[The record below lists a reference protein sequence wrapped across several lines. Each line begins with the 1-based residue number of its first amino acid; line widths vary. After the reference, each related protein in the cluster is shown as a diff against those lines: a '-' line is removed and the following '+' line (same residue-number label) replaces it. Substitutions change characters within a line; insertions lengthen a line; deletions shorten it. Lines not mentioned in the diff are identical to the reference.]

1 MKLSNGYKLTLVCA
15 FIFIF
20 SLFAVGYYR
29 NLAEKKKLNLEKAK
43 LTEELSSLNE
53 HLESIN
59 YDLENSDS
67 LQFIEKE
74 ARALGM
80 IKPGET
86 IIIDMDKEKGGKKE
100 DVK

>member
-1 MKLSNGYKLTLVCA
+1 MKLSSGYKLVVFCIVIVTVC
-15 FIFIF
+15 F
-20 SLFAVGYYR
+20 FAVGYYR
-29 NLAEKKKLNLEKAK
+29 NITEKRK
-43 LTEELSSLNE
+43 LTVERDKLTKELTGLNE

-59 YDLENSDS
+59 YDLQNSDS

-86 IIIDMDKEKGGKKE
+86 IIIDMDREKGGKK
-100 DVK
+100 DTK

>member
-1 MKLSNGYKLTLVCA
+1 MKLSSGYKLIATSVIIVIVC
-15 FIFIF
+15 F
-20 SLFAVGYYR
+20 FAVGYYR
-29 NLAEKKKLNLEKAK
+29 NFTEKRKLTVEKEK
-43 LTEELSSLNE
+43 LTEELTSLND

-100 DVK
+100 E

>member
-1 MKLSNGYKLTLVCA
+1 MKLSRGYKLAVFCA
-15 FIFIF
+15 FIVIV
-20 SLFAVGYYR
+20 SLFSAGYYR
-29 NLAEKKKLNLEKAK
+29 NLTEKKKLSLERTK